1 MDAPGVVP
9 LRAGFDVE
17 FRGYSRK
24 QVLEHIDLLEDQL
37 RMIAIDRDEATKLNT
52 NCSKVCDELR
62 TELDETRARL
72 ARIESSS
79 SGLPKTLQGIQ
90 NMLSI
95 AEDEADTIRQRAER
109 YAETVRGTANTDAR
123 QIRADA
129 EAAATAVRAECEQLV
144 VELESRRDRIN
155 VEHGKKIDAL
165 HIRAQDLRLMIQTE
179 YEQVMAKAKTEAA
192 ELIAEARRQSA
203 AEEREFKQ
211 RRAVVEQTLAARRE
225 AALADLQQ
233 NRAELDEW
241 RKQLIVMLCNSRSAI
256 DASVATVTAHGA
268 ALQEQSE
275 TWMNEPSTSPP
286 TPAKPGAHSTRD
298 DAAPKRDHPAAGN
311 GKPPAIPRQ
320 HDGTK
325 AVGVRDPA
333 AGEPVQREPKTDEQQ
348 ATAPPPPS
356 RQRSTT
362 PIARD

>member
-37 RMIAIDRDEATKLNT
+37 RMITIDRDEATKLNT

-79 SGLPKTLQGIQ
+79 SELPQTLQGIQ

-155 VEHGKKIDAL
+155 AEHGKKIDAL
-165 HIRAQDLRLMIQTE
+165 HTRAQDLRLMIQTE

-211 RRAVVEQTLAARRE
+211 RRAVVEQTLAGRRE
-225 AALADLQQ
+225 AALAELQQ
-233 NRAELDEW
+233 NRAELEEW

-275 TWMNEPSTSPP
+275 SWMTEPP
-286 TPAKPGAHSTRD
+286 TPPKPGAHSSP
-298 DAAPKRDHPAAGN
+298 DAAVPKRDHPAAA
-311 GKPPAIPRQ
+311 GKGKSPDIPRQ
-320 HDGTK
+320 HDGT
-325 AVGVRDPA
+325 ATVGVRDPA
-333 AGEPVQREPKTDEQQ
+333 AGEPTEPEPKADEQQ

-356 RQRSTT
+356 RRRSTT